1 MILNLPVR
9 SGVGSLVFTVDL
21 EGTVYQMEF
30 NYNSRD
36 QRFYM
41 NVRSEELVDIL
52 MGVPVVLGA
61 LLTDRFQLETLPPG
75 SIYGFNPSEPNI
87 EATLLTFGENYL
99 LQYAESE

>member
-9 SGVGSLVFTVDL
+9 SNVGSLNFTVDL
-21 EGTVYQMEF
+21 EGTVYSMEF

-41 NVRSEELVDIL
+41 NIRSEELVDVL
-52 MGVPVVLGA
+52 TGVPVVLGT
-61 LLTDRFQLETLPPG
+61 LLTDRFKLETLPPG
-75 SIYGFNPSEPNI
+75 SIFGFNSSDEFV
-87 EATLLTFGENYL
+87 EATLLSFGANYL